1 MALSPASARGSL
13 FTALGYP
20 NSKNRKYNP
29 KKLTVKPRLLPYS
42 SVHVLD
48 LDIAKTLPNGG
59 ADHIFMTY
67 GKQSRDTDGKV
78 VNSASP
84 KGMSGGMIIDAGKP
98 ADLEVLVGS
107 KTPQLLL
114 AGIVIEL
121 KKKRILLGVR
131 LSVVVPHLLKEFA
144 TGEAL
149 PK

>member
-1 MALSPASARGSL
+1 
-13 FTALGYP
+13 
-20 NSKNRKYNP
+20 
-29 KKLTVKPRLLPYS
+29 
-42 SVHVLD
+42 
-48 LDIAKTLPNGG
+48 
-59 ADHIFMTY
+59 MTY